1 MKITY
6 TANGEFEESLG
17 NLSIETKSHS
27 EKSSYLLNL
36 LASTIRREFYSKER
50 KPLEAFKIALSR
62 AGAVLEDFEISLKVT
77 VRASTPEGAFLVQSR
92 GSNFGKIKV
101 NKEKIMKITK
111 KPKKKKNPNKF
122 DRLAQLAQKQK
133 KLKSSEKVF
142 LGAYGVAIVG
152 LILSI
157 FLFPRGGDNNQDILA
172 DALQKVNQ
180 AEQAISNEDSE
191 EARARLEEAKDLVDS
206 GDNDQIQTEIDDQ
219 LDKANKI
226 TRINN
231 LPLFLLDFQTKELLI
246 DEGKLYARKATD
258 LSPRLLDF
266 GRRQVTAVEEGP
278 IAWEA
283 KKLSNEAN
291 TIFYG
296 TYLYSLDPENNQV
309 IKQRYFKQNNT
320 LGDKTNWIKEKGDL
334 LNSKLLTIDGSIYVS
349 LSDPETGL
357 ASFKKF
363 YKGESQEFE
372 LKVIT
377 NEPRNLVKIFTSD
390 KHDFI
395 YLLEPNRVLAYTK
408 EGELAAQYLSL
419 QFSNL
424 LDIAVTNDDN
434 KIYLLNNNEILLI
447 EVEREEE

>member
-50 KPLEAFKIALSR
+50 SPLEAFKAALSR
-62 AGAVLEDFEISLKVT
+62 AGAVLEDFEINLKVT
-77 VRASTPEGAFLVQSR
+77 VRSTTPEGSFLVQSR

-101 NKEKIMKITK
+101 NKEKIMKIQK
-111 KPKKKKNPNKF
+111 KPKKKQNPNKF
-122 DRLAQLAQKQK
+122 DRLAQLAEKQK
-133 KLKSSEKVF
+133 KLKSSEKIF

-152 LILSI
+152 LVLSI
-157 FLFPRGGDNNQDILA
+157 FLFPRNGSNNQDILS
-172 DALQKVNQ
+172 DALKKVNQ
-180 AEQAISNEDSE
+180 AEQAISNEDSA
-191 EARARLEEAKDLVDS
+191 EARMKLEEAKELVNS
-206 GDNDQIQTEIDDQ
+206 SNNGQIQTEIEDQ
-219 LDKANKI
+219 LDKVNKI
-226 TRINN
+226 IKKND

-266 GRRQVTAVEEGP
+266 GRRQVTAIEEGP

-296 TYLYSLDPENNQV
+296 TYLYSLDPTNNQV

-320 LGDKTNWIKEKGDL
+320 LGDKTNWLKEKDDL

-349 LSDPETGL
+349 LSDPKTGT
-357 ASFKKF
+357 ASLKKF
-363 YKGESQEFE
+363 YKGEGQGFE
-372 LKVIT
+372 LAEIT
-377 NEPRNLVKIFTSD
+377 NQPKNLVKIFTSD

-395 YLLEPNRVLAYTK
+395 YLLEPTRVLVYTK
-408 EGELAAQYLSL
+408 EGELEAQYLSL

-424 LDIAVTNDDN
+424 LDIAVVNDDQ

-447 EVEREEE
+447 DVETEEE